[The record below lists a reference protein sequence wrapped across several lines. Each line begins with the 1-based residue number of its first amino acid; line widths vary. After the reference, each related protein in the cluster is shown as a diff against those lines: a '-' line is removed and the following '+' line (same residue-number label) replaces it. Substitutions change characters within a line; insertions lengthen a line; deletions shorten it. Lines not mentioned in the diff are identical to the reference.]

1 MTEAARPAGFWLRA
15 VALAIDVIVFAL
27 VQMSFGVVAT
37 LVFGAGV
44 KELPAFQSSATF
56 FTWIVFAAA
65 YTTVLHAVAGQTLGK
80 LAVGARVVDVAGEPP
95 RLGTSFLRYLGY
107 WASTATL
114 GFGYLM
120 AALRRDKRALH
131 DLIAGTRVERF
142 PPRPARPAAVEPAP
156 PAVSPL
162 GGGAVPPGPP
172 VGPA

>member
-15 VALAIDVIVFAL
+15 VALAIDLIVFAL

-44 KELPAFQSSATF
+44 KALPAFESSAAF
-56 FTWIVFAAA
+56 FTVVFAAA

-80 LAVGARVVDVAGEPP
+80 LAVGARVVDVAGEPL

-131 DLIAGTRVERF
+131 DLIVGTRVERF
-142 PPRPARPAAVEPAP
+142 PPRPARPAAAEPAP
-156 PAVSPL
+156 PAAGGL
-162 GGGAVPPGPP
+162 GGGAASPGPP
-172 VGPA
+172 PVPA

>member
-15 VALAIDVIVFAL
+15 VALAIDLIVFAL

-44 KELPAFQSSATF
+44 KALPAF
-56 FTWIVFAAA
+56 
-65 YTTVLHAVAGQTLGK
+65 
-80 LAVGARVVDVAGEPP
+80 ARVVDVAGEPL

-142 PPRPARPAAVEPAP
+142 PPRSARPAGTEPAA
-156 PAVSPL
+156 PAASPL